1 MVKSHWSSKMK
12 QYKAV
17 FIDWDDTIGDFH
29 GAAKLALQEMYE
41 KYHLSDYF
49 ASHEEFVS
57 LYKPHNIELWDQYG
71 KDLVTKAFLRVD
83 RFLWPLLHGSRVD
96 ERLRAP
102 QKSTDFSGTPQV
114 KGERQEVAALAEQ
127 LSEDFLNLTTAH
139 FSLLEGA
146 EELVRYLA
154 KKYPLTVVTN
164 GFIEVQYEK
173 FDKSGLRDCFSHIVL
188 SEEVGCQKPNPRI
201 FEEALRMN
209 GLQAEDVVMIGDS
222 WNSDIKGAI
231 NAGID
236 QIWIKKNKEPGAES
250 PDTIAQ
256 TATYIVKSLSD
267 VMNIL

>member
-1 MVKSHWSSKMK
+1 MVKSHWSSNMK

-83 RFLWPLLHGSRVD
+83 RFLWPLLHGS
-96 ERLRAP
+96 
-102 QKSTDFSGTPQV
+102 KV
-114 KGERQEVAALAEQ
+114 KGEKGKVKGENLCVLAEQ
-127 LSEDFLNLTTAH
+127 MSEDFLHLTTKY
-139 FSLLEGA
+139 FSLLPGA

-173 FDKSGLRDCFSHIVL
+173 FDKSGLRDCFAHIVL

-222 WNSDIKGAI
+222 WNSDIQGAI

-236 QIWIKKNKEPGAES
+236 QIWIRKSKDPLPEGQS
-250 PDTIAQ
+250 
-256 TATYIVKSLSD
+256 ATYLVQSLSE
-267 VMNIL
+267 VMEIL

>member
-41 KYHLSDYF
+41 KYHLGDYF
-49 ASHEEFVS
+49 ASHDEFVS

-83 RFLWPLLHGSRVD
+83 RFLWPLLHGSKTVVQNSS
-96 ERLRAP
+96 AVV
-102 QKSTDFSGTPQV
+102 QNSSTLSDLT
-114 KGERQEVAALAEQ
+114 RLAEQ

-173 FDKSGLRDCFSHIVL
+173 FDKSGLRNCFSHIVL

-201 FEEALRMN
+201 YEEALRMN
-209 GLQAEDVVMIGDS
+209 GVSAEEAVMIGDS
-222 WNSDIKGAI
+222 WNSDIQGAI

-236 QIWIKKNKEPGAES
+236 QIWIRKSKDPLPEGQS
-250 PDTIAQ
+250 
-256 TATYIVKSLSD
+256 ATYLVQSLSE
-267 VMNIL
+267 VMEIL

>member
-1 MVKSHWSSKMK
+1 MK

-57 LYKPHNIELWDQYG
+57 LYKPHNIELWQLYG
-71 KDLVTKAFLRVD
+71 EDKVTKAFLRVD
-83 RFLWPLLHGSRVD
+83 RFLYPLLHGS
-96 ERLRAP
+96 
-102 QKSTDFSGTPQV
+102 K
-114 KGERQEVAALAEQ
+114 VASQIQSNTILSALAEQ
-127 LSEDFLNLTTAH
+127 MSEDFLHLTTKY
-139 FSLLEGA
+139 FSLLPGA

-209 GLQAEDVVMIGDS
+209 SLQAEDVVMIGDS
-222 WNSDIKGAI
+222 WNSDIQGAI

-236 QIWIKKNKEPGAES
+236 QIWVRKSKDPLPEGQS
-250 PDTIAQ
+250 
-256 TATYIVKSLSD
+256 ATYLVQSLSE
-267 VMNIL
+267 VMEIL

>member
-1 MVKSHWSSKMK
+1 MGRSHWSFDMK

-17 FIDWDDTIGDFH
+17 FIDWDDTIGDFI
-29 GAAKLALQEMYE
+29 GAAKQALHEMYD

-49 ASHEEFVS
+49 ASHEEFVT
-57 LYKPHNIELWDQYG
+57 LYKPHNIELWDKYG
-71 KDLVTKAFLRVD
+71 KDLVTKEYLSFD
-83 RFLWPLLHGSRVD
+83 RFFYPLMHGSKV
-96 ERLRAP
+96 
-102 QKSTDFSGTPQV
+102 KGKKGKV
-114 KGERQEVAALAEQ
+114 KGENLCVLAEQ
-127 LSEDFLNLTTAH
+127 LSEDFLNMTTAH

-201 FEEALRMN
+201 YEEALRMN
-209 GLQAEDVVMIGDS
+209 GVSAAEAVMIGDS
-222 WNSDIKGAI
+222 WNSDIQGAI

-236 QIWIKKNKEPGAES
+236 QIWVRKSKDPLPEGQS
-250 PDTIAQ
+250 
-256 TATYIVKSLSD
+256 ATYLVQSLSK
-267 VMNIL
+267 VMEIL